1 MKAPLLLS
9 EPHRTSLRAR
19 RSRVH
24 ERVRARLFP
33 WRLDLE
39 LARGAPADSRG
50 DLLIRAHRLISLR
63 TRRDLAT
70 EILAVLE
77 EAMDPTPARHRVVR
91 GCDVEVL
98 VAGPLLQEI
107 ADRLAR
113 PGPVEA
119 AGVARIRI
127 LLHDGTGPLYSE
139 TWTGKLEPAL
149 RRALKALA
157 PRDGAP
163 VIA

>member
-1 MKAPLLLS
+1 M
-9 EPHRTSLRAR
+9 R
-19 RSRVH
+19 

-33 WRLDLE
+33 WRLDLA
-39 LARGAPADSRG
+39 LARGVPADSRG
-50 DLLIRAHRLISLR
+50 DLSIRAHRLISLR
-63 TRRDLAT
+63 TRQDLVT
-70 EILAVLE
+70 EIFAVLD
-77 EAMDPTPARHRVVR
+77 EAMDPPPARHRVVS

-98 VAGPLLQEI
+98 VAAPLLQEI
-107 ADRLAR
+107 ARQLAH
-113 PGPVEA
+113 PGPVDA

-139 TWTGKLEPAL
+139 TWTGQLEPAL
-149 RRALKALA
+149 ERALVALA